1 MPPPFVATAKIMGSK
16 GMLQIENQSNSSLVT
31 ATADGISGDT
41 LLPSFPERFAPA
53 YLSELHHLVQVM
65 HGHAEP
71 MVTRRDA
78 VMATA
83 VAEACKI
90 SDERGCQ
97 VAIVEENDRNP
108 QLVPTI

>member
-1 MPPPFVATAKIMGSK
+1 MGSK

-31 ATADGISGDT
+31 ATATGISGDT

-53 YLSELHHLVQVM
+53 YIAELHHLVEVM
-65 HGHAEP
+65 HRTTEP

-90 SDERGCQ
+90 SDERGCR
-97 VAIVEENDRNP
+97 VAIVEGNGRNP
-108 QLVPTI
+108 QLVPQA

>member
-1 MPPPFVATAKIMGSK
+1 MGSK

-31 ATADGISGDT
+31 ATANGISGDT

-53 YLSELHHLVQVM
+53 YIKELHHLVDVIQ
-65 HGHAEP
+65 GHADP
-71 MVTRRDA
+71 IVTRRDA

-83 VAEACKI
+83 VAEACKV

-97 VAIVEENDRNP
+97 VAIVEGNGRNP
-108 QLVPTI
+108 QLVPKA